1 MKTIRLKPGKE
12 RSALRRHPWIYD
24 SAIAKGGAD
33 AGETVRVES
42 DSGQFLGWAA
52 YSPSSR
58 IRARIW
64 SFDADQRI
72 DADFFRQTLQK
83 AIDARQRF
91 DIKSDGVRLV
101 HGEAD
106 GLPGLIVDRYGDTLS
121 AQFLSSGTE
130 RWKDTLADLLI
141 DITGTTRLYE
151 RSDSGVRQLE
161 GLLPVSGWL

>member
-1 MKTIRLKPGKE
+1 MLRTGLGDNRGMKTLRLKPGKE
-12 RSALRRHPWIYD
+12 RSLLRRHPWIYD

-64 SFDADQRI
+64 TFEPEQRV
-72 DADFFRQTLQK
+72 DTDFFRDTLRI
-83 AIDARQRF
+83 AIAARQRF
-91 DIKSDGVRLV
+91 DIQSDGVRLV

-106 GLPGLIVDRYGDTLS
+106 GLPGLIVDRDRKS
-121 AQFLSSGTE
+121 
-130 RWKDTLADLLI
+130 
-141 DITGTTRLYE
+141 TRLN
-151 RSDSGVRQLE
+151 SSHT
-161 GLLPVSGWL
+161 